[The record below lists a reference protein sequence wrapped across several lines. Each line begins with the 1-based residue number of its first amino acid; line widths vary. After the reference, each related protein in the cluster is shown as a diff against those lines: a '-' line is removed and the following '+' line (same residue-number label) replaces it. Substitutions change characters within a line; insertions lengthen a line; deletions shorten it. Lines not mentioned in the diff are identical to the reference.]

1 MPMDIHSIID
11 IMQELKSDNM
21 LIESMIYAGGGSS
34 ESQRWYEPKVSGTVN
49 EDTITLNQLYKHQRP
64 DRNERIH
71 DYGTMIWD
79 NPYEIQSIGP
89 RKLDLF
95 LCGQY
100 DVEFIEDLFDK
111 MDPEQHEIVDRYVS
125 DPDLSNQIIVMD
137 NGYIVDGNHRA
148 IAAALSNRSIRYID
162 INDDEEL
169 SETREGALDWL
180 KRYLSNWPEYVLRDW
195 LYRGLTA
202 KEHNPPEHPKDV
214 IDRILAS
221 EGMSAQ
227 TQWKLIPDF
236 EFKLKKL
243 HPDTQRRINIRAGG
257 SANPM
262 NVPKDAERHTT
273 QAALAQQQGGV
284 RKEPVIGKMTPQGF
298 ELIEGWH
305 RTIQHFKQFP
315 DGYRGPA
322 WIAMNANNE
331 SISEASPDTLEGSFT
346 PDLVTSKT
354 WLCKLLAKGLKGK
367 NAGTIY
373 ILGSW
378 YGNMVVF
385 LQQAGIKFNKIVLV
399 EPDEEALLRSRELL
413 KTVNDDGKLVLLSV
427 KAEDVVYEKP
437 GIIINTSCNETGPV
451 FLTKLPDGMLVVL
464 QSRNNV
470 DDTLIDIDSLDEFL
484 EYFPVRKIYYRGEKH
499 LEDPETAYDR
509 FMVIGRSGKKLDEYA
524 DEEFHTGGALGL
536 PYPDTY
542 EQENDKFQS
551 HGQRRIRVNF

>member
-1 MPMDIHSIID
+1 MK
-11 IMQELKSDNM
+11 ELKSDNM

-34 ESQRWYEPKVSGTVN
+34 ESQRWYEPKVSGSIN
-49 EDTITLNQLYKHQRP
+49 EDTITLNQLYKGQKP
-64 DRNERIH
+64 DSTERIY

-95 LCGQY
+95 LCNQY
-100 DVEFIEDLFDK
+100 GVEFVEDLFDK
-111 MDPEQHEIVDRYVS
+111 MDPEQHEIVDRYIA
-125 DPDLSNQIIVMD
+125 DPDLSNEIIVMD

-148 IAAALSNRSIRYID
+148 VAAAISKRSIRYID
-162 INDDEEL
+162 IADEEEL
-169 SETREGALDWL
+169 SETTDYSRGEELEETNIPSVLYHATYRALLRSIKKTGLGGKGSESKRWEDSIHGVVYLATDPNVAESYAEASETVPDEWLDDIVILKIATAGLNPSLLKMDQNVQDNEGDTLE
-180 KRYLSNWPEYVLRDW
+180 YHGVIPLSNISMY
-195 LYRGLTA
+195 
-202 KEHNPPEHPKDV
+202 
-214 IDRILAS
+214 
-221 EGMSAQ
+221 
-227 TQWKLIPDF
+227 
-236 EFKLKKL
+236 
-243 HPDTQRRINIRAGG
+243 
-257 SANPM
+257 
-262 NVPKDAERHTT
+262 
-273 QAALAQQQGGV
+273 
-284 RKEPVIGKMTPQGF
+284 
-298 ELIEGWH
+298 
-305 RTIQHFKQFP
+305 
-315 DGYRGPA
+315 
-322 WIAMNANNE
+322 E

-346 PDLVTSKT
+346 PDLVASKT
-354 WLCKLLAKGLKGK
+354 WLCELLAKGLKGK

-451 FLTKLPDGMLVVL
+451 FLTKLPDGMLVAL

-470 DDTLIDIDSLDEFL
+470 DDVLIDTESLDEFS
-484 EYFPVRKIYYRGEKH
+484 EYFPLSKIYYQGMKH
-499 LEDPETAYDR
+499 LEDPETEYDR
-509 FMVIGRSGKKLDEYA
+509 YMIIGRRGKKLDEYA
-524 DEEFHTGGALGL
+524 NKEFHTGGALGI

-542 EQENDKFQS
+542 EQENDKLQS